1 MLTRLWKHLLNNLM
15 LATKILVLGEEIAA
29 LTFPFLPVVASS
41 AIETT
46 RLTKSSKID
55 HIDEPLSVAVCAC
68 FPAEPLVAAGLVAS
82 RVPFTSNAIL
92 GSTLPGSFPSSA
104 SLSTNQIPMS
114 SVRDFVCPK
123 IQDEV
128 IAREIVINDA
138 EPTIRY
144 KLTKRQTQEEI
155 QKCTG
160 AVVITRGKYRPPNGF
175 PDYEKPLYLHISAG
189 ANIKDIADRIR
200 AVDHAASMVEEI
212 MQKGQI
218 PLVSSTLHSNFI
230 NGEITQNLTTC
241 LFLGFEA
248 DPSLNIAARIRGPND
263 LYINHIMN
271 ETGATVVLRGQAS
284 EHLDSSRVEEALQ
297 PLHLYLSSSNKK
309 SLEAAKIL
317 AENLLDTIARE
328 CGTSRI
334 SSTKV
339 YGAVPPPQQL
349 LVGTESSSKIISAG
363 NSNQAP
369 VFPSTTTG
377 NVAVT
382 QSFVPSGVA
391 ISYALPGVSS
401 VTCYNGYEGIY
412 PQTTPL
418 QQVALALRQASSSS
432 ASVPSMN
439 SLASTTERKPS
450 SAPDADTQ
458 PLQKRKFK
466 ELSVSSKV
474 STPLQVFSL
483 TFSEVDRHIGHPSVG
498 LAFNSQQGS
507 EFLKPGLEDS
517 DAKPLSSMLPPRTMP
532 PPPPKFSSSNSL
544 PKIDNSKT
552 CLVDPSAL
560 QRASTN
566 MPPPPPRFS
575 KSHLPTGADSV
586 CVDTRKPT
594 VHHLSDTL
602 LKLAEYG
609 DDEEEILDRSVAPHA
624 FLKSA
629 DPHFLRRLYCVGMMT
644 VDATATAT
652 ATAGQ

>member
-1 MLTRLWKHLLNNLM
+1 MTDDTSPK
-15 LATKILVLGEEIAA
+15 ATADS
-29 LTFPFLPVVASS
+29 VVS
-41 AIETT
+41 TT
-46 RLTKSSKID
+46 AGRQRKKRKWD
-55 HIDEPLSVAVCAC
+55 Q
-68 FPAEPLVAAGLVAS
+68 PAEPLVAAGLVAS

-114 SVRDFVCPK
+114 SVNPLEMVQLPLVTQNAATIIQKLNQPK

-271 ETGATVVLRGQAS
+271 ETGAIVVLRGQGS

-297 PLHLYLSSSNKK
+297 PLHLYLSSSNSK

-391 ISYALPGVSS
+391 SISGSVFQSVEQLKYGNPQSSVSYALPGVSS

-432 ASVPSMN
+432 ASVPSIN
-439 SLASTTERKPS
+439 SLASSTERKSS
-450 SAPDADTQ
+450 SAPEADTQ

-498 LAFNSQQGS
+498 LAFVNCHRANILHFDKDKNRESLDGS
-507 EFLKPGLEDS
+507 
-517 DAKPLSSMLPPRTMP
+517 
-532 PPPPKFSSSNSL
+532 
-544 PKIDNSKT
+544 
-552 CLVDPSAL
+552 
-560 QRASTN
+560 
-566 MPPPPPRFS
+566 
-575 KSHLPTGADSV
+575 
-586 CVDTRKPT
+586 
-594 VHHLSDTL
+594 
-602 LKLAEYG
+602 
-609 DDEEEILDRSVAPHA
+609 
-624 FLKSA
+624 
-629 DPHFLRRLYCVGMMT
+629 
-644 VDATATAT
+644 
-652 ATAGQ
+652 

>member
-1 MLTRLWKHLLNNLM
+1 MTDDTSPK
-15 LATKILVLGEEIAA
+15 ATADS
-29 LTFPFLPVVASS
+29 VVS
-41 AIETT
+41 TT
-46 RLTKSSKID
+46 AGRQRKKRKWD
-55 HIDEPLSVAVCAC
+55 Q
-68 FPAEPLVAAGLVAS
+68 PAEPLVAAGLVAS

-114 SVRDFVCPK
+114 SVNPLEMVQLPLVTQNAATIIQKLNQPK

-271 ETGATVVLRGQAS
+271 ETGAIVVLRGQGS

-297 PLHLYLSSSNKK
+297 PLHLYLSSSNSK

-391 ISYALPGVSS
+391 SISGSVFQSVEQLKYGNPQSSVSYALPGVSS

-432 ASVPSMN
+432 ASVPSIN
-439 SLASTTERKPS
+439 SLASSTERKSS
-450 SAPDADTQ
+450 SAPEADTQ

-474 STPLQVFSL
+474 STPLQ
-483 TFSEVDRHIGHPSVG
+483 
-498 LAFNSQQGS
+498 NSQQGS

-517 DAKPLSSMLPPRTMP
+517 DAKPLSSTLPPRTMP

-575 KSHLPTGADSV
+575 KSHLPTRADSV

-609 DDEEEILDRSVAPHA
+609 DDEEEILDRSVEVP
-624 FLKSA
+624 KSSSFGNSSVKPFWA
-629 DPHFLRRLYCVGMMT
+629 V
-644 VDATATAT
+644 
-652 ATAGQ
+652 

>member
-1 MLTRLWKHLLNNLM
+1 MTEDTSPK
-15 LATKILVLGEEIAA
+15 ATSDS
-29 LTFPFLPVVASS
+29 VVS
-41 AIETT
+41 TT
-46 RLTKSSKID
+46 
-55 HIDEPLSVAVCAC
+55 AC
-68 FPAEPLVAAGLVAS
+68 RQRKKRKWDQPAEPLVAAGLVAPG
-82 RVPFTSNAIL
+82 VPFTSNTIL
-92 GSTLPGSFPSSA
+92 GSTLPGSVPSSA
-104 SLSTNQIPMS
+104 SLLTNQIPMS
-114 SVRDFVCPK
+114 SVNPLEMVQLPLVTQNAATIIQKLNQPK

-160 AVVITRGKYRPPNGF
+160 AVVITRGKYRPPNGL

-200 AVDHAASMVEEI
+200 AVDHAASMVEEV

-218 PLVSSTLHSNFI
+218 PLVYSTPLHSNLL

-271 ETGATVVLRGQAS
+271 ETGATVVLREQGS
-284 EHLDSSRVEEALQ
+284 EHLDSSRAEEALQ
-297 PLHLYLSSSNKK
+297 PLHLYLSSSNPK

-339 YGAVPPPQQL
+339 YGAVPPPQEL
-349 LVGTESSSKIISAG
+349 LVGTESSSKIMSAG

-377 NVAVT
+377 MAVT

-391 ISYALPGVSS
+391 SASASVFQSVEQLKYGNPQSSVSYALPGVTS

-432 ASVPSMN
+432 ASVSSTS
-439 SLASTTERKPS
+439 SLASTTARKSS
-450 SAPDADTQ
+450 SAPEADTQ

-466 ELSVSSKV
+466 ELSVTSKV

-483 TFSEVDRHIGHPSVG
+483 TSSEVDRHIGHSSVR
-498 LAFNSQQGS
+498 LAFVNCHRAKTLHFDKDKHQEPLDGS
-507 EFLKPGLEDS
+507 
-517 DAKPLSSMLPPRTMP
+517 
-532 PPPPKFSSSNSL
+532 
-544 PKIDNSKT
+544 
-552 CLVDPSAL
+552 
-560 QRASTN
+560 
-566 MPPPPPRFS
+566 
-575 KSHLPTGADSV
+575 
-586 CVDTRKPT
+586 
-594 VHHLSDTL
+594 
-602 LKLAEYG
+602 
-609 DDEEEILDRSVAPHA
+609 
-624 FLKSA
+624 
-629 DPHFLRRLYCVGMMT
+629 
-644 VDATATAT
+644 
-652 ATAGQ
+652 

>member
-1 MLTRLWKHLLNNLM
+1 MTDDTSPK
-15 LATKILVLGEEIAA
+15 ATADS
-29 LTFPFLPVVASS
+29 VVS
-41 AIETT
+41 TT
-46 RLTKSSKID
+46 AGRQRKKRKWD
-55 HIDEPLSVAVCAC
+55 Q
-68 FPAEPLVAAGLVAS
+68 PAEPLVAAGLVAS

-114 SVRDFVCPK
+114 SVNPLEMVQLPLVTQNAATIIQKLNQPK

-391 ISYALPGVSS
+391 SISGSVFQSVEQLKYGNPQSSVSYALPGVSS

-474 STPLQVFSL
+474 STPLQ
-483 TFSEVDRHIGHPSVG
+483 
-498 LAFNSQQGS
+498 NSQQGS

-609 DDEEEILDRSVAPHA
+609 DDEEEILDRSVELP
-624 FLKSA
+624 KSSPFGNSSVKPFWA
-629 DPHFLRRLYCVGMMT
+629 V
-644 VDATATAT
+644 
-652 ATAGQ
+652 